1 MPPYSAGA
9 KAALSHLQA
18 EHPYSSFS
26 LGTWIDTQTGDKLIV
41 IKKKGVSV
49 SRKGYRHVYLRES
62 DKAVMGS
69 SEPPLSSTGDV
80 LVLPDGSLP
89 PICKPT
95 PVKSTLS
102 SSSAAANAALP
113 IQEVYEGL
121 CVSLRSALHRSFG
134 VDVPSQHVPFLPA
147 VLVLAAAMT
156 IKVVVRLLRA
166 ILCCFALLFPAY
178 FLLKNTVPADESFDA
193 KRMLKK
199 VLRKEDLP
207 EAHPEKPKGWLGKV
221 AARAMS
227 SITGEALAAAG
238 FTVDITDVA
247 GIAKVARVHLEMT
260 ETTCTW
266 VGAFK
271 KWHYVCQQDKVGRIS
286 Q

>member
-1 MPPYSAGA
+1 MG
-9 KAALSHLQA
+9 
-18 EHPYSSFS
+18 
-26 LGTWIDTQTGDKLIV
+26 
-41 IKKKGVSV
+41 GVSV

-199 VLRKEDLP
+199 V
-207 EAHPEKPKGWLGKV
+207 
-221 AARAMS
+221 
-227 SITGEALAAAG
+227 
-238 FTVDITDVA
+238 F
-247 GIAKVARVHLEMT
+247 
-260 ETTCTW
+260 
-266 VGAFK
+266 
-271 KWHYVCQQDKVGRIS
+271 GRRTFRRLTPRS
-286 Q
+286 QRDGSGR